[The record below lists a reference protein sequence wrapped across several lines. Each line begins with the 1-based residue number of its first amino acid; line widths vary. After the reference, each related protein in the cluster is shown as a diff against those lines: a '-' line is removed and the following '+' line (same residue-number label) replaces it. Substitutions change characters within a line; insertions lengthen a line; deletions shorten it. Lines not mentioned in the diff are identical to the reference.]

1 VRRFKMKIVYTII
14 VMIVVLFIVTFSL
27 NNAVPVRVNYY
38 NFVDFTISL
47 YLIIFISFGAGLI
60 FAGLV
65 GIGERYRLSRRISR
79 LNKRVKKLKTENLEV
94 EKLPASFEGPPSG
107 E

>member
-1 VRRFKMKIVYTII
+1 MKIVYTII
-14 VMIVVLFIVTFSL
+14 VMIIVLFIITFSL
-27 NNAVPVRVNYY
+27 GNAVPVQISYY
-38 NFVDFTISL
+38 EFVDFTVPL

-65 GIGERYRLSRRISR
+65 GIGERYRLTRQIKQ
-79 LNKRVKKLKTENLEV
+79 LNKRIVEQEIRQSETDMVPLSLE
-94 EKLPASFEGPPSG
+94 ETQPE

>member
-1 VRRFKMKIVYTII
+1 MKIVYTII
-14 VMIVVLFIVTFSL
+14 VMIVVLFVITFSL

-38 NFVDFTISL
+38 NFVDFNMPL

-65 GIGERYRLSRRISR
+65 GIGERYRLSRRIAK
-79 LNKRVKKLKTENLEV
+79 LNKKIIELEIEKSEV
-94 EKLPASFEGPPSG
+94 ERLPVTFEGPPS
-107 E
+107 EE